1 MKLSELISHL
11 SSISELNFQFEYGNI
26 VPSHFHIT
34 EIGII
39 RKDFIDCA
47 GKIRHEE
54 IVNFQLWFSNDYHHR
69 LSPKKFLEIITLSE
83 QKLGIQDLEIEV
95 EYQDKTIGKY
105 NLDFVGDKFILQ
117 SKYTAC
123 LAEDQCVMTQTK
135 PRIKISDLTANSIN
149 CKPGSNCC

>member
-39 RKDFIDCA
+39 RN
-47 GKIRHEE
+47 
-54 IVNFQLWFSNDYHHR
+54 NFQLWFSNDYHHR